1 MTDFSLDTGIPGCV
15 KTIFDFKMWGHVSFN
30 VHFNDT
36 HPYNVI
42 IYQWKWGNFLF
53 YGLNFEF
60 SHSLVCQYPVNLTS
74 AYSLPSTRCRTINL
88 QSLFQSMCQF
98 FE

>member
-1 MTDFSLDTGIPGCV
+1 MTALGAGMMGLGIRNFVHVLLDTGIPGCV

-60 SHSLVCQYPVNLTS
+60 SHSLIRQYDGCGYDGL
-74 AYSLPSTRCRTINL
+74 LRI
-88 QSLFQSMCQF
+88 
-98 FE
+98 

>member
-1 MTDFSLDTGIPGCV
+1 MPGCV

-53 YGLNFEF
+53 YVLNFEF
-60 SHSLVCQYPVNLTS
+60 SHSLIRGNDERKKLMF
-74 AYSLPSTRCRTINL
+74 
-88 QSLFQSMCQF
+88 QSLSKNHSYLTFLLDQK
-98 FE
+98 